1 MSGSRGSS
9 LHLLQK
15 VYILISNQ
23 SEKSQTCEL
32 GQHVLNILKQKRTF
46 YWTRMGFLSILR
58 NMKGGKKQGCDKWN
72 ILDINAALHLLGASL
87 MAQRIKS
94 LPAMQETQ
102 VRSLGWEDPLE
113 KEMATHSSILVWR
126 IPWTEEPGGIQST
139 GLQRVR
145 HDWATS
151 LSLSLYTF

>member
-1 MSGSRGSS
+1 M
-9 LHLLQK
+9 
-15 VYILISNQ
+15 SNQ
-23 SEKSQTCEL
+23 SGKSQTCEL

-46 YWTRMGFLSILR
+46 YWTRMGFLSILS
-58 NMKGGKKQGCDKWN
+58 NMKRGKKQGCDKWN

-87 MAQRIKS
+87 VAQRIKS
-94 LPAMQETQ
+94 LPAMQDTR

-139 GLQRVR
+139 GLQRVG
-145 HDWATS
+145 HD
-151 LSLSLYTF
+151 

>member
-1 MSGSRGSS
+1 
-9 LHLLQK
+9 
-15 VYILISNQ
+15 
-23 SEKSQTCEL
+23 
-32 GQHVLNILKQKRTF
+32 
-46 YWTRMGFLSILR
+46 MGFLSILS

-87 MAQRIKS
+87 VAQRIKS
-94 LPAMQETQ
+94 LPAMQDTR

-139 GLQRVR
+139 GLQRVG
-145 HDWATS
+145 HD
-151 LSLSLYTF
+151 